1 MAFGSLG
8 KKRKME
14 HDVDLRWAIQLSL
27 IKSSFEPCDLCGLV
41 LKACDLIDEPPL
53 LIDFYYQYMSV
64 DERAKIFLRALIPE
78 VLDHVIAAYTNEQQI
93 LRAGG
98 SYCFNA
104 NCLRLISAN
113 CGTELQDNTH
123 KLIGVRARRVC
134 SCECYL
140 KATFQC
146 IEVRCELYQLDK
158 LVN

>member
-1 MAFGSLG
+1 M
-8 KKRKME
+8 KRKSGFV
-14 HDVDLRWAIQLSL
+14 VDTERAIQLSL
-27 IKSSFEPCDLCGLV
+27 IDSFEACDLCGLV
-41 LKACDLIDEPPL
+41 LKACDLINKAPL
-53 LIDFYYQYMSV
+53 LSDFNYHEMSD
-64 DERAKIFLRALIPE
+64 DERARMFLGTLAPE
-78 VLDHVIAAYTNEQQI
+78 VFNRVIATYTNEQKI
-93 LRAGG
+93 LREGG